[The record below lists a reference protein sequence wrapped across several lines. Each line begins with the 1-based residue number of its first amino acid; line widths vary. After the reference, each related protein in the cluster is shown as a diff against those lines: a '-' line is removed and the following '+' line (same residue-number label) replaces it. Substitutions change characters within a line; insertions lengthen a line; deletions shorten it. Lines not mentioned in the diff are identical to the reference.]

1 MGTGVKTR
9 KLGRDSGVRLALF
22 RDLVTALIRHER
34 IHTTEAK
41 AKEAKKVADKLIALA
56 QENTLHARR
65 QAARLIQDK
74 EALRKL
80 FQTVA
85 PRYPKGRGG
94 YTRVVKDAPR
104 RGDAAP
110 MAYLELVKE

>member
-1 MGTGVKTR
+1 MGTGAKTR
-9 KLGRDSGVRLALF
+9 KLGRDTGERRALF
-22 RDLVTALIRHER
+22 RDLVTALIRYER

-56 QENTLHARR
+56 QENTLHSRR
-65 QAARLIQDK
+65 QVARLVQDK

-80 FQTVA
+80 FGTIA
-85 PRYPKGRGG
+85 PRYTKGRGG

>member
-1 MGTGVKTR
+1 MGTGAKTR
-9 KLGRDSGVRLALF
+9 KLNRDSGERRALF

-34 IHTTEAK
+34 IYTTEPK
-41 AKEAKKVADKLIALA
+41 AKEAKKVADKLIAQA
-56 QENTLHARR
+56 RANTLHVRR

-80 FQTVA
+80 FDTVA
-85 PRYPKGRGG
+85 PRYEANRGG
-94 YTRVVKDAPR
+94 YTRVVKDRPR

-110 MAYLELVKE
+110 MAYLELVEK

>member
-9 KLGRDSGVRLALF
+9 KLGRDTGERRALF

-56 QENTLHARR
+56 QEGTLHARR
-65 QAARLIQDK
+65 QAARLVQDRD
-74 EALRKL
+74 ALRKL
-80 FQTVA
+80 FTTIA
-85 PRYPKGRGG
+85 PRYARNRGG
-94 YTRVVKDAPR
+94 YTRIVKDAPR

-110 MAYLELVKE
+110 MAYLELVKD

>member
-1 MGTGVKTR
+1 MGTGAKTR
-9 KLGRDSGVRLALF
+9 KLGRDSGERRALF
-22 RDLVTALIRHER
+22 RDLVTALIRYER

-56 QENTLHARR
+56 QKGSLHARR
-65 QAARLIQDK
+65 QAARLVQDE

-85 PRYPKGRGG
+85 PRYERGRGG
-94 YTRVVKDAPR
+94 YTRILKDAPR

-110 MAYLELVKE
+110 MAYLELLEK

>member
-1 MGTGVKTR
+1 MKTR
-9 KLGRDSGVRLALF
+9 KLGRDTGERRALF

-56 QENTLHARR
+56 QEGTLHARR
-65 QAARLIQDK
+65 QAARLVQDRD
-74 EALRKL
+74 ALRKL
-80 FQTVA
+80 FTTIA
-85 PRYPKGRGG
+85 PRYARNRGG
-94 YTRVVKDAPR
+94 YTRIVKDAPR

-110 MAYLELVKE
+110 MAYLELVKD